1 MKVTSFV
8 GRMPSEGVPKQEL
21 ELIIPDVNSPIGVF
35 AIMA

>member
-21 ELIIPDVNSPIGVF
+21 GLIPDVNRLIGVF